1 MQDIEDYPPSSKVTF
16 TKSSIT
22 TTWTLESNLTILQ
35 LAEREGLKPLFGCRS
50 AICGTCEV
58 KILKGQVYGPEGD
71 RPQGAFICQSRPATG
86 ELEVE
91 L

>member
-1 MQDIEDYPPSSKVTF
+1 MQDIEDYPSSAQVKF
-16 TKSSIT
+16 TKSNLT
-22 TTWTLESNLTILQ
+22 TTWTSESNLTILE

-71 RPQGAFICQSRPATG
+71 RKNGIFICKSRPATG
-86 ELEVE
+86 EIEIE